1 MDAVAAHQSS
11 LKSPSRHMRVGALR
25 YLCAVAD
32 AVGECDADNARA
44 AGANDTPANLA
55 ECLHRWLK
63 VNEVDVHDTSNG
75 PNVMEFAKTAQVS
88 IAAIRRAV
96 EQEVLGAECA
106 QTLATCGLG
115 ALHIRLASVWP
126 ETYKLFGALT
136 ERKEFEAAWTVLF
149 DDLNEYQVLCLDAHD
164 AAAIN
169 AAEHGRKKGEWRD
182 GEGGGEGRRDDAHAN
197 AAAEALQRRME
208 NETVPTEQGTE
219 RWQRLGLLLRSVA
232 SSPPAASRHPAPLAK
247 LFLAFN
253 APKPDGN
260 RRAGKAWRAGLR
272 EWLKVIRDGLSGGK
286 AVRAMTGTGDAVR
299 VILERCVGAD
309 EPDLAQLAVRCLGQW
324 RLPHL
329 TADNADRLARVADPN
344 TMKDELISMRVEPG
358 ETEEQR
364 ACVEPE
370 HRPAFASLVVR
381 CLLPRLKRRTGRFA
395 PHRVA
400 ALRWIGKLDPAEIV
414 PLIHSVISPMEPTAV
429 RDVNDAGEDTH
440 GMMVPNTNTPWL
452 DALVVTASGAGGDA
466 MANAWLQLAKDAN
479 VSSLVGSGSK
489 VPSGFLRAAGDLL
502 KVMAEHTKAYLHPLM
517 SLTVEMLGASSEICE
532 SAARS
537 REARRT
543 DQIEPE
549 AADDDAERTMAI
561 KSSPRTTSRTLKARQ
576 RASSRRARRTG
587 TPGRFASSRFV
598 SSAPSSSAIPT
609 LTTPPTGT
617 AYCRGA
623 PDGGAHAGG
632 VRGAHAAARARHRRR
647 VGRRRRTRA
656 APREPRRRVPLNAAV
671 ARVGRAVRVASH
683 ASRRAGRRGVP
694 HRTR

>member
-1 MDAVAAHQSS
+1 M
-11 LKSPSRHMRVGALR
+11 
-25 YLCAVAD
+25 
-32 AVGECDADNARA
+32 
-44 AGANDTPANLA
+44 
-55 ECLHRWLK
+55 
-63 VNEVDVHDTSNG
+63 
-75 PNVMEFAKTAQVS
+75 
-88 IAAIRRAV
+88 
-96 EQEVLGAECA
+96 
-106 QTLATCGLG
+106 
-115 ALHIRLASVWP
+115 HIRLASVWP

-452 DALVVTASGAGGDA
+452 DALVVTASGSGGDA

-549 AADDDAERTMAI
+549 AADDDADDGRWR
-561 KSSPRTTSRTLKARQ
+561 SN
-576 RASSRRARRTG
+576 RARG
-587 TPGRFASSRFV
+587 
-598 SSAPSSSAIPT
+598 
-609 LTTPPTGT
+609 
-617 AYCRGA
+617 
-623 PDGGAHAGG
+623 
-632 VRGAHAAARARHRRR
+632 RHR
-647 VGRRRRTRA
+647 GR
-656 APREPRRRVPLNAAV
+656 
-671 ARVGRAVRVASH
+671 
-683 ASRRAGRRGVP
+683 
-694 HRTR
+694 